1 MAINKDSNTYTI
13 SFAVILVVVVGGL
26 LAFISTSLKPLQES
40 NVKNE
45 KKQNILNC
53 LPGLNFERSDA
64 EANFNVYV
72 KRRVILDYSGN
83 LIEGSERTF
92 ENEIDVKDELEA
104 FNVNLQKEYRSI
116 AVSDRK
122 YPLFECQILHVSVNI
137 TYPDSFKIEEDSI
150 IKHFEKALDTIKG
163 LEKLN
168 SNAFQGTGSVKLVF
182 NLQLPPSNEAERM
195 VEDALRRARS
205 YKINEFE
212 RFFAKVLDIDPTIQL
227 EAKTYYVIPVTGKG
241 LWDAIWGYISVK
253 SDGETIAGAIFDHKA
268 ETPGLGAEIN
278 KDEFE
283 NQFIKNENGDPLKIG
298 RVSSIADL
306 SPDNFKSIKVVK
318 PGSLTDPDAEVDG
331 ISGGTFTSVG
341 VQEML
346 KRTFYVYY
354 KHFNERNLQT
364 AKL

>member
-104 FNVNLQKEYRSI
+104 FNVNLQKEYRSV

-122 YPLFECQILHVSVNI
+122 YPLFECEL
-137 TYPDSFKIEEDSI
+137 ED
-150 IKHFEKALDTIKG
+150 
-163 LEKLN
+163 
-168 SNAFQGTGSVKLVF
+168 Q
-182 NLQLPPSNEAERM
+182 
-195 VEDALRRARS
+195 
-205 YKINEFE
+205 
-212 RFFAKVLDIDPTIQL
+212 
-227 EAKTYYVIPVTGKG
+227 TYYVIPVTGKG